1 LDREIGGPIKQ
12 NLKGLSNHYNIMK
25 KIYGRLMLIVLISVM
40 LFLCAF
46 AVQAKAAN
54 APFYVGNAM
63 PQHEVRGIVSDQS
76 GMPLP
81 GVTVIVKGDNRGTT
95 TDIDGK
101 YSIAIEPED
110 VLIFSFIG
118 FKTQEVPVNGRMEIL
133 VAMEEDISSLGEV
146 QINAGY
152 YSTTKRESTGN
163 ISRVTAEEIELQP
176 VISPLQALQGR
187 MAGVEIVPNGDLPGS
202 APTIRIRGTN
212 SLRDEGNLP
221 LYIVDGVPINSAPLS
236 SFSNLQAV
244 GIDPLN
250 TLNLSN
256 IESIEILKDADA
268 TAIYGSRGANG
279 VILIT
284 TKKGKKGE
292 MDIEAR
298 LYTGASQV
306 PNRLDLLN
314 TDEYLRVRE
323 QAFEND
329 GIEPTESNAYDLLI
343 WDPNRYTDWQ
353 DLFFGGTSPVTDISI
368 NANGG
373 NENTSIRLNGSFH
386 TQGTVYIGDYNYTKV
401 TGGAQIRHSSDN
413 EKLQLDLAVNYG
425 VDTNKLVGYLD
436 LSSRAFRL
444 PPNAPK
450 IFNENGSLNW
460 EDWST
465 VGLDNPLSG
474 FYNNSLTRSN
484 NLISNLLVSYQ
495 LAKGLRLKSNF
506 GYTNFQSD
514 EVVNRPKRSNNPSS
528 WESLNNRSNHLFI
541 KRNSWIIEPQL
552 TYSSKVGRG
561 NIDAIIGGTFQQSET
576 SDLALSGEGYVS
588 ESLIGNL
595 SAAENIISLSNQN
608 ADYRYNALFAR
619 FGFNW
624 DRKYYLNLTGRRD
637 GSSRFGPNNRFAN
650 FGAIGGAWIISEE
663 AFIEKTLPF
672 LSFAKLRGS
681 YGTTGND
688 QIGDYG
694 YLDAYQTTIG
704 PGGLYPSQLSNPD
717 YSWEIVKKLE
727 AAVEFGFLEDR
738 IHFGL
743 SLYRNRSS
751 NQLVGYSLPAITG
764 FTSVQA
770 NLPAT
775 VENTGLEIE
784 FSSYNFQSDNFRWQ
798 TSFNLTLPRNK
809 LISYPGIEQSS
820 YANTYRVGEPLN
832 ISLLY
837 EYQGINSETGFYN
850 VVDINNDGRID
861 FRDREIPWDRG
872 RKYFGGFNN
881 TLSYKNF
888 SLHFLFEFVKQE
900 GLLTLFKAGALEMQ
914 RSEVLKALEE
924 TSEYQ
929 QSSTSIAASRAYN
942 DVLNSNFP
950 IVDASFLR
958 LKTLNLGYTLPAQ
971 LLQTVGIQSGQI
983 FLNGLNL
990 LTFTPY
996 EGMDPEQPGRG
1007 TSFAGY
1013 RTITGGFQLNF

>member
-1 LDREIGGPIKQ
+1 MFHLT
-12 NLKGLSNHYNIMK
+12 HYNIMENK
-25 KIYGRLMLIVLISVM
+25 YTRLKWLALIIITGFL
-40 LFLCAF
+40 LFLAQSAF
-46 AVQAKAAN
+46 AVNKLLIITSFPQQQITGKVTDQ
-54 APFYVGNAM
+54 VGL
-63 PQHEVRGIVSDQS
+63 
-76 GMPLP
+76 PLI
-81 GVTVIVKGDNRGTT
+81 GVTVMVKGSNTGTIT
-95 TDIDGK
+95 NLEGIYNLPVAENST
-101 YSIAIEPED
+101 
-110 VLIFSFIG
+110 LIFSYIG
-118 FKTQEVPVNGRMEIL
+118 YKTLEVPFKGEKEVDVQL
-133 VAMEEDISSLGEV
+133 EEDISSLDEV

-152 YSTTKRESTGN
+152 YNTTRRESTGN

-176 VISPLQALQGR
+176 VVSPLQALQGR
-187 MAGVEIVPNGDLPGS
+187 MAGVEIVSRGNLPGS

-221 LYIVDGVPINSAPLS
+221 LYIIDGVPINSAPLN
-236 SFSNLQAV
+236 SFNNLQAV

-279 VILIT
+279 VVLIT
-284 TKKGKKGE
+284 TKKGKDGK
-292 MDIEAR
+292 MDIETR

-306 PNRLDLLN
+306 ANRLDLLN

-323 QAFEND
+323 RAFEND
-329 GIEPTESNAYDLLI
+329 GIEPTERNAYDLLI
-343 WDPNRYTDWQ
+343 WDPDRYTDWQ
-353 DLFFGGTSPVTDISI
+353 DLFFGGTSPVTDINI
-368 NANGG
+368 NATGG

-401 TGGAQIRHSSDN
+401 TAGAQISHTSEN
-413 EKLQLDLAVNYG
+413 EKLKLDLAVNYG
-425 VDTNKLVGYLD
+425 VDNNKMAGFLD
-436 LSSRAFRL
+436 LTIPAFRL
-444 PPNAPK
+444 PPNAPS

-484 NLISNLLVSYQ
+484 SLISNLLVSYQ
-495 LAKGLRLKSNF
+495 IAKGLRLKSNF

-552 TYSSKVGRG
+552 TYSSEIGKG
-561 NIDAIIGGTFQQSET
+561 NIDAIIGGTYQQSER
-576 SDLALSGEGYVS
+576 SDLALQGEGYVS

-595 SAAENIISLSNQN
+595 SAAENIITLSNQN

-619 FGFNW
+619 LGFNW
-624 DRKYYLNLTGRRD
+624 GRKYYLNLTGRRD
-637 GSSRFGPNNRFAN
+637 GSSRFGSNNRFAN
-650 FGAIGGAWIISEE
+650 FGAIGGAWIFSEE
-663 AFIEKTLPF
+663 AFIEKNLPF

-681 YGTTGND
+681 YGTTGSD

-694 YLDAYQTTIG
+694 YLDAYETTIG
-704 PGGLYPSQLSNPD
+704 PRGLYPSQLSNPD

-727 AAVEFGFLEDR
+727 AALEFGFLKDR
-738 IHFGL
+738 INFGL

-751 NQLVGYSLPAITG
+751 NQLVGFSLPAITG

-784 FSSYNFQSDNFRWQ
+784 FSSYNFQSDDFRWQ
-798 TSFNLTLPRNK
+798 TSFNLTFPRNQ
-809 LISYPGIEQSS
+809 LINYPGIEQSS

-837 EYQGINSETGFYN
+837 EYQGINAETGLYN
-850 VVDINNDGRID
+850 VVDVNSDGRID
-861 FRDREIPWDRG
+861 FNDRLIPWDRG

-888 SLHFLFEFVKQE
+888 SLNFLFEFVKQE
-900 GLLTLFKAGALEMQ
+900 GMLTLFNAGALEMQ
-914 RSEVLKALEE
+914 RSEVLKALEG

-942 DVLNSNFP
+942 EVLNSNFA

-971 LLQTVGIQSGQI
+971 ILQSVGIKSGQI

>member
-1 LDREIGGPIKQ
+1 
-12 NLKGLSNHYNIMK
+12 
-25 KIYGRLMLIVLISVM
+25 
-40 LFLCAF
+40 
-46 AVQAKAAN
+46 
-54 APFYVGNAM
+54 
-63 PQHEVRGIVSDQS
+63 
-76 GMPLP
+76 
-81 GVTVIVKGDNRGTT
+81 
-95 TDIDGK
+95 
-101 YSIAIEPED
+101 
-110 VLIFSFIG
+110 
-118 FKTQEVPVNGRMEIL
+118 MEIL
-133 VAMEEDISSLGEV
+133 VTMEEDISSLGEV

-152 YSTTKRESTGN
+152 YNTTKRESTGN

-221 LYIVDGVPINSAPLS
+221 LYIIDGVPINSAPIN
-236 SFSNLQAV
+236 SFSNLDAV

-250 TLNLSN
+250 TINLSN
-256 IESIEILKDADA
+256 IESIEVLKDADA

-284 TKKGKKGE
+284 TKKGEKGKME
-292 MDIEAR
+292 IEAR
-298 LYTGASQV
+298 LYTGVSTV

-323 QAFEND
+323 RAFEND
-329 GIEPTESNAYDLLI
+329 GIEPTEGNAYDLLV
-343 WDPNRYTDWQ
+343 WEPNRYTDWQ
-353 DLFFGGTSPVTDISI
+353 DLFFGGTSPVTDINI
-368 NANGG
+368 NATGG
-373 NENTSIRLNGSFH
+373 NKNTSIRLNGSFH

-401 TGGAQIRHSSDN
+401 TGGAQISHSSEN

-425 VDTNKLVGYLD
+425 VDNNKMAGYLD
-436 LSSRAFRL
+436 LTIPAFRL

-450 IFNENGSLNW
+450 IFNEDGSLHW
-460 EDWST
+460 EDWNT

-474 FYNNSLTRSN
+474 FHNNSLTRSN
-484 NLISNLLVSYQ
+484 NLISNLSVSYL
-495 LAKGLRLKSNF
+495 LARGLRIKSNF
-506 GYTNFQSD
+506 GYTSFQSD
-514 EVVNRPKRSNNPSS
+514 EVVNRPKRSFNPTS
-528 WESLNNRSNHLFI
+528 WERLNNRSNHLFI
-541 KRNSWIIEPQL
+541 KRRSWIIEPQI
-552 TYSSKVGRG
+552 TYSTKLGNG
-561 NIDAIIGGTFQQSET
+561 NIDAIIGGTFQQSENG
-576 SDLALSGEGYVS
+576 DLALLGEGYVS

-595 SAAENIISLSNQN
+595 SAAESIISIYNQN
-608 ADYRYNALFAR
+608 TDYRYNALFAR
-619 FGFNW
+619 LGFNW
-624 DRKYYLNLTGRRD
+624 NRKYYLNLTGRRD

-663 AFIEKTLPF
+663 GFIEKNLPF

-694 YLDAYQTTIG
+694 YLDAYETTLG

-727 AAVEFGFLEDR
+727 AALEFGLLEDR
-738 IHFGL
+738 LHLGL

-784 FSSYNFQSDNFRWQ
+784 FSSYNVKLDDFRWQ

-820 YANTYRVGEPLN
+820 YANTFRVGEPLN

-837 EYQGINSETGFYN
+837 EYKGINSETGLYG
-850 VVDINNDGRID
+850 VVDVNTDGRID
-861 FRDREIPWDRG
+861 FNDRLIPWDRG

-881 TLSYKNF
+881 TLNYKNF
-888 SLHFLFEFVKQE
+888 SLQFLLEFVKQE
-900 GLLTLFKAGALEMQ
+900 GMLTLFNAGILEMQ
-914 RSEVLKALEE
+914 RSEVVKALGN

-942 DVLNSNFP
+942 DVINSNFP
-950 IVDASFLR
+950 IVDASFIR
-958 LKTLNLGYTLPAQ
+958 LKTLNLGYMIPPK
-971 LLQTVGIQSGQI
+971 LLQSVGMESGKI

-996 EGMDPEQPGRG
+996 EGIDPEQPGRG
-1007 TSFAGY
+1007 TSFSGY